1 MIGSNYNPTAYL
13 VRESTLKHGEPR
25 SSITLDTTNAPAL
38 QRHLADN
45 ARLLALTVFDRS
57 DFSGRKEPGV
67 DHAFEILLGATAN
80 RLERMEDM
88 LNDCRNLLIDLE
100 DSITDE
106 NLIEQHRLTMEELD
120 RELGL

>member
-1 MIGSNYNPTAYL
+1 MDYNQTSYL
-13 VRESTLKHGEPR
+13 VRESALKDGEPR
-25 SSITLDTTNAPAL
+25 SSITLDTSGTPSL

-45 ARLLALTVFDRS
+45 VRLLALTVFDRS
-57 DFSGRKEPGV
+57 DFAGRKAPSSE
-67 DHAFEILLGATAN
+67 HAFEILLGATAN
-80 RLERMEDM
+80 RLVRMEDM